1 MILFTSYH
9 IIYKIGDIFSLNR
22 NLTGQVPTA
31 VSAIN
36 NNAAAITGGYYTIGN
51 IVIVSVFFQTAKA
64 ATNDYLSMLSG
75 FPLPLGTRAALS
87 VHAANSSNPHAQA
100 SIENTG
106 YLRLSG
112 TYSAGE
118 NIAVSGIYFK

>member
-1 MILFTSYH
+1 MS
-9 IIYKIGDIFSLNR
+9 
-22 NLTGQVPTA
+22 A
-31 VSAIN
+31 VN
-36 NNAAAITGGYYTIGN
+36 NNATAITGGYYVLGN
-51 IVIVSVFFQTAKA
+51 IVIVSVFFQTSKA

-112 TYSAGE
+112 TYAAGE
-118 NIAVSGIYFK
+118 NIAVSGVYFK